1 MIEVRGITKSF
12 GAVTALAGVDFTVQ
26 RGETFGLLGPNGAG
40 KTTTMAVL
48 AGLLRPDRGEV
59 WIDGKRDPTVPAV
72 RRCLGVAP
80 QELAIYEEL
89 SAEENLRFF
98 GRLFGLGG
106 RDLAARVD
114 EGLAFAGL
122 EARRRD
128 RAGTFSGGMKRRL
141 NLACALVHG
150 PAVLLCD
157 EPTVGVDPQS
167 RQHIL
172 DGIQRLRHG
181 GLTLVYTTHHLEEAA
196 QLCDRVA
203 IVDRGRVLALDTVA
217 ELVRRHGD
225 PGPDA
230 AAASA
235 AGGSGAGL
243 HGVFLRLT
251 GRELR
256 DT

>member
-1 MIEVRGITKSF
+1 MIEVRGVVKSF
-12 GAVTALAGVDFTVQ
+12 GAVQALAGVDFTVH

-40 KTTTMAVL
+40 KTTTMAML

-59 WIDGKRDPTVPAV
+59 WIDGRRDPTSPSV
-72 RRCLGVAP
+72 RACLGIAP

-98 GRLFGLGG
+98 GRLHGWCG
-106 RDLAARVD
+106 RALAARVD

-141 NLACALVHG
+141 NLACALVHD

-172 DGIQRLRHG
+172 DGIQRLRHR

-203 IVDRGRVLALDTVA
+203 IVDGGRLLALDTVA

-225 PGPDA
+225 AGAQA
-230 AAASA
+230 AGNGA
-235 AGGSGAGL
+235 AGGDAGL

-256 DT
+256 DP